1 MNAQVAVI
9 APIALPLAT
18 MAILLFAWKSIAT
31 QRVIGLIGSALLT
44 VAAAVLLW
52 LVDRNEFIVLQ
63 VGNWPAPFGITL
75 VADRLSSIMVMLA
88 GLMGFAVSVYS
99 LVSIDESR
107 VSYGFYPLMQLLLMG
122 VCGAFLTG
130 DLFNLYVW
138 FEVML
143 IASFV
148 LLTLGGERGQLEG
161 AIKYVTLNLISSAVF
176 LAAIGVIYAATGTLN
191 MADLA
196 LKLRSF
202 PDEGIVSVL
211 AMLFLIAFGTKAAVF
226 PLFFWLPASY
236 HTPPVAVSAIFA
248 GLLTKVGVYSL
259 IRAFTLLFVTDL
271 EFTHDLLLLIAGL
284 TMVTGVLGAMAQ
296 SEIRRILSFHIVSQI
311 GYMLMGL
318 ALFTPLALAGSI
330 FYIIHHIVV
339 KTNLFLIGGIVE
351 RRFGSGQLKDVGG
364 LYRSAPML
372 AALFFLSAMSLA
384 GVPPLSGFFAKL
396 TLIQGGLEAEGYA
409 IVAVALV
416 VSLLTLFSMT
426 KIWAEVFWKPAPD
439 DQPTTAHGVSYTTSE
454 RLSLFSPILLLATI
468 TIVIG
473 VLAGPVMDVS
483 IATAKQL
490 LDQDAYIEAVLPDH
504 RLTDS
509 HPSPIVPVAEAANAA
524 DQSLAPHEL
533 RPRPR
538 GVTSQ

>member
-1 MNAQVAVI
+1 
-9 APIALPLAT
+9 
-18 MAILLFAWKSIAT
+18 
-31 QRVIGLIGSALLT
+31 
-44 VAAAVLLW
+44 
-52 LVDRNEFIVLQ
+52 
-63 VGNWPAPFGITL
+63 
-75 VADRLSSIMVMLA
+75 
-88 GLMGFAVSVYS
+88 
-99 LVSIDESR
+99 
-107 VSYGFYPLMQLLLMG
+107 
-122 VCGAFLTG
+122 
-130 DLFNLYVW
+130 
-138 FEVML
+138 
-143 IASFV
+143 
-148 LLTLGGERGQLEG
+148 
-161 AIKYVTLNLISSAVF
+161 
-176 LAAIGVIYAATGTLN
+176 
-191 MADLA
+191 
-196 LKLRSF
+196 
-202 PDEGIVSVL
+202 
-211 AMLFLIAFGTKAAVF
+211 MLFLIAFGTKAAVF

-372 AALFFLSAMSLA
+372 ATLFFLSAMSLA

-439 DQPTTAHGVSYTTSE
+439 DQATAACVANYSTSE

-468 TIVIG
+468 TIGIG
-473 VLAGPVMDVS
+473 VLAGPVMNVS

-509 HPSPIVPVAEAANAA
+509 QPSPIVPVAEAANAA
-524 DQSLAPHEL
+524 EQSLEPHEL